1 MMGPYARAYCFFAN
15 IGKKF
20 MNRPGGIP
28 LSLSGRLPNWVYYM
42 YKRPRDPNCVYCM
55 YWTFGASTAGTR
67 PGMLPRWVEVLLCDF
82 YTPDGGD
89 MGSK

>member
-1 MMGPYARAYCFFAN
+1 MMGPYARAYCFFAT

-42 YKRPRDPNCVYCM
+42 YKRPRDPNWMYCI
-55 YWTFGASTAGTR
+55 YK
-67 PGMLPRWVEVLLCDF
+67 
-82 YTPDGGD
+82 TPKVALVQQEPDRGL
-89 MGSK
+89 

>member
-1 MMGPYARAYCFFAN
+1 MMGPYARAYCFFAT

-42 YKRPRDPNCVYCM
+42 YKRPRDPNWMYCM
-55 YWTFGASTAGTR
+55 YKTPKSSASTAGTR
-67 PGMLPRWVEVLLCDF
+67 PGTLKREYCRNPTWDAPKV
-82 YTPDGGD
+82 
-89 MGSK
+89 S